1 MRPAA
6 RQQAVIDLL
15 TALAQGGLPA
25 DRVFERWARGNRY
38 AGSKDRRFIG
48 EVFFTILRNRRH
60 LRHAAGLEQ
69 GDGALDDAQI
79 ARLLVVFYLR
89 LYAKASGDEITDLF
103 DGSRFAPAALSA
115 DERHRLERWVD
126 APSSI
131 AVRASVP
138 AWAEAGMAAHLGEDY
153 EASAAFLCHRATI
166 DIRVNSQLI
175 SRAEVQE
182 ILRQDDIETEALAAC
197 ATALRV
203 IEGRS
208 ITQSAA
214 FQKGLIEIQDLGSQ
228 IVSAALAS
236 YAQGRVLDYCAGAGG
251 KALALADMAPD
262 IREIA
267 VYDANP
273 SRMRDLWRRAE
284 RAGVTHIQKAKLAN
298 AEGSFNLVLA
308 DVPCSGS
315 GRWRRNPEQKW
326 MFSAADLQQIVN
338 LQAQILT
345 VAAKYVRPNGYL
357 AYITCSVLEQENV
370 AQIQAFCAH
379 NADFQLP
386 AVTQLKVSP
395 ATFQSDGLYAC
406 VLQRRAT

>member
-15 TALAQGGLPA
+15 SALTQGSTPA
-25 DRVFERWARGNRY
+25 DRVFERWARSNRY
-38 AGSKDRRFIG
+38 AGSKDRRVIG
-48 EVFFTILRNRRH
+48 EVFFSILRNRRH
-60 LRHAAGLEQ
+60 LLHAAGLEE
-69 GDGALDDAQI
+69 GEADYDAAQI

-89 LYAKASGDEITDLF
+89 VFGNASQDEIADLF
-103 DGSRFAPAALSA
+103 DGSRFAPAPLSA
-115 DERHRLERWVD
+115 DERQRLERWVD
-126 APSSI
+126 APVSI

-138 AWAEAGMAAHLGEDY
+138 AWAEAGMVAHLGEDY
-153 EASAAFLCHRATI
+153 EASATFLCHRAAI

-175 SRAEVQE
+175 SRTEVQAM
-182 ILRQDDIETEALAAC
+182 LRQDDIATEALSAC

-203 IEGRS
+203 VEGRT
-208 ITQSAA
+208 ITQSEA

-267 VYDANP
+267 VHDANP

-284 RAGVTHIQKAKLAN
+284 RAGVAHIQKAKLAH
-298 AEGSFNLVLA
+298 AEGSFSLVLA

-326 MFSAADLQQIVN
+326 MFSADDLQQILAV
-338 LQAQILT
+338 QAQILAE
-345 VAAKYVRPNGYL
+345 AAQYVRPNGYL
-357 AYITCSVLEQENV
+357 AYITCSVLQQENA
-370 AQIQAFCAH
+370 AQISAFCSQ
-379 NADFQLP
+379 NADFQGP
-386 AVTQLKVSP
+386 PVTQIKVSP